1 MALRTQPNDER
12 RAPRSP
18 VECRA
23 TARIALSIEVL
34 DASSHGIRARLSI
47 PLPPGVT
54 LKISLPDG
62 TERHARIVWANDGD
76 IGCEFLAPLTMRE
89 LDALLA
95 ATPIAR
101 PR

>member
-1 MALRTQPNDER
+1 MALRSQPQDDR

-23 TARIALSIEVL
+23 TARIALSVEVL
-34 DASSHGIRARLSI
+34 DASAHGLRARMSI
-47 PLPPGVT
+47 PLPSGVT

-62 TERHARIVWANDGD
+62 TERHARIVWANDGE
-76 IGCEFLAPLTMRE
+76 IGSAFLAPQPVRDLH
-89 LDALLA
+89 ALLA
-95 ATPIAR
+95 ATPIAS

>member
-1 MALRTQPNDER
+1 MALRSQPQDDR

-23 TARIALSIEVL
+23 TARIALSVEVL
-34 DASSHGIRARLSI
+34 DASAHGIRARMSI
-47 PLPPGVT
+47 PLPTGVT

-62 TERHARIVWANDGD
+62 TERHARIVWANDGE
-76 IGCEFLAPLTMRE
+76 IGCEFLAPLTVRE

-95 ATPIAR
+95 ATPIAS

>member
-23 TARIALSIEVL
+23 TARIVLSIEVL